1 MAAMM
6 VVNSVL
12 PMAVKLVVKMVGSL
26 DCLAMKV
33 VVKMAEKMIE

>member
-12 PMAVKLVVKMVGSL
+12 PMAVKLVVKM
-26 DCLAMKV
+26 
-33 VVKMAEKMIE
+33 AENRRWLT